1 MKKLLLMVAAALL
14 LAAGAQARIINPGEN
29 QVWWGYFNESDF
41 ESGDYTIGTGQAMT
55 LMAGIYIPAN
65 HPQLGSASIQAIR
78 VYLPGNVISN
88 LSNMK
93 IWISKELPSKITEAD
108 FTQTT
113 LGTLVAGA
121 NDFKLRTPYEVN
133 NEGFYIG
140 YCVKSTTGYFIRCG
154 GTDAANSFF
163 VGNPE
168 AGMSWS
174 DLNGNGLG
182 KLAFQIL
189 VEGGTFPTN
198 SVTAQDFGQSMVLQ
212 GEDASVPV
220 TFTNQG
226 MDPIETISYTISTEG
241 GSTTDEVELSLNSLP
256 LNGQKT
262 VAIPF
267 ASEQETRKFQKTL
280 TITQVNGK
288 PNTASKNTATG
299 FLITLKDKKPVTPV
313 IEEFTGTWCGWC
325 PRGMVGMEKVHEQ
338 YGDQVVQIAA
348 HSGDVMEISAYS
360 SILNMFA
367 DGFPSS
373 ITDRQIL
380 ADPSFSSLKSV
391 LNEAFKRIPLG
402 SINVSAYWE
411 TSEQKKVVFNTSSQ
425 FSYNDDNGKYGI
437 AFVLVEDGLTGTGSN
452 WAQSNY
458 YSGMSTQQAGT
469 DMQWWCKQG
478 SSVTGF
484 EYNHVAVA
492 GWSVQNGVSGSVS
505 SKITAGEVQNYTYT
519 GSIATNTL
527 IQDKSKLRAVA
538 LLIDRTNGWII
549 NAAQCAIEDDAT
561 GVKTIDDGQ
570 WTIDNGAYDL
580 SGRKVQTFQK
590 GINIIR
596 MNDGSVKKILVK

>member
-1 MKKLLLMVAAALL
+1 MKKLLLIVAAALL

-189 VEGGTFPTN
+189 VEGGNFPSN
-198 SVTAQDFGQSMVLQ
+198 CVTAQDFGQPMVLQ

-348 HSGDVMEISAYS
+348 HSGDVMAINDYQSVISTFTEGYP
-360 SILNMFA
+360 N
-367 DGFPSS
+367 S
-373 ITDRQIL
+373 ITDRRYM
-380 ADPSFSSLKSV
+380 ADPSFSSLQEV
-391 LNEAFKRIPLG
+391 LKMSFARLTQA
-402 SINVSAYWE
+402 SIALSAEWDSE
-411 TSEQKKVVFNTSSQ
+411 EQKGVVFNTTTRFAYSEEG
-425 FSYNDDNGKYGI
+425 GKYGI
-437 AFVLVEDGLTGTGSN
+437 AYVLVEDGLKGTGSN
-452 WAQSNY
+452 WAQANY
-458 YSGMSTQQAGT
+458 YSGNGT
-469 DMQWWCKQG
+469 GEMAWWGKQG
-478 SSVTGF
+478 SSVSGV
-484 EYNHVAVA
+484 EYNHVVVA
-492 GWSVQNGVSGSVS
+492 AWSALNGVDGSVDPVIDADTPQEYS
-505 SKITAGEVQNYTYT
+505 YTA
-519 GSIATNTL
+519 SIANKSL
-527 IQDKSKLRAVA
+527 IQDKTKLKAIV
-538 LLIDRTNGWII
+538 LLIDRVSGQIV
-549 NAAQCAIEDDAT
+549 NAAQSPISDYGTGIETVRDAQRAANSE
-561 GVKTIDDGQ
+561 I
-570 WTIDNGAYDL
+570 YDL
-580 SGRKVQTFQK
+580 SGRQITNHRLTKGLYIKGGKKVLIK
-590 GINIIR
+590 
-596 MNDGSVKKILVK
+596 

>member
-1 MKKLLLMVAAALL
+1 MKKLLLIVAAALL

-189 VEGGTFPTN
+189 VEGGNFPSN
-198 SVTAQDFGQSMVLQ
+198 CVTAQDFGQPMVLQ

-220 TFTNQG
+220 TFTNLG
-226 MDPIETISYTISTEG
+226 KDPIETISYTISTEG
-241 GSTTDEVELSLNSLP
+241 GSTTDEKELSLNSLP

-348 HSGDVMEISAYS
+348 HSGDVMAINDYQSVISTFTEGYP
-360 SILNMFA
+360 N
-367 DGFPSS
+367 S
-373 ITDRQIL
+373 ITDRRYM
-380 ADPSFSSLKSV
+380 ADPSFSSLQEV
-391 LNEAFKRIPLG
+391 LKMSFARLTQA
-402 SINVSAYWE
+402 SIALSAEWDSE
-411 TSEQKKVVFNTSSQ
+411 EQKGVVFNTTTRFAYSEEG
-425 FSYNDDNGKYGI
+425 GKYGI
-437 AFVLVEDGLTGTGSN
+437 AYVLVEDGLKGTGSN
-452 WAQSNY
+452 WAQANY
-458 YSGMSTQQAGT
+458 YSGNGT
-469 DMQWWCKQG
+469 GEMAWWGKQG
-478 SSVTGF
+478 SSVSGV
-484 EYNHVAVA
+484 EYNHVVVA
-492 GWSVQNGVSGSVS
+492 AWSALNGVDGSVDPVIDADTPQEYS
-505 SKITAGEVQNYTYT
+505 YTASIESK
-519 GSIATNTL
+519 SL
-527 IQDKSKLRAVA
+527 IQDKTKLKAIV
-538 LLIDRTNGWII
+538 LLIDRVSGQIV
-549 NAAQCAIEDDAT
+549 NAAQSPISDYGTGIETVRDAQRAANSE
-561 GVKTIDDGQ
+561 I
-570 WTIDNGAYDL
+570 YDL
-580 SGRKVQTFQK
+580 SGRQITNHRLTKGLYIKGGKKVLIK
-590 GINIIR
+590 
-596 MNDGSVKKILVK
+596 

>member
-1 MKKLLLMVAAALL
+1 MKKLLLIVAAALL

-168 AGMSWS
+168 AGMNWS

-348 HSGDVMEISAYS
+348 HSGDVMAINDYQSVISTFTEGYP
-360 SILNMFA
+360 N
-367 DGFPSS
+367 S
-373 ITDRQIL
+373 ITDRRYM
-380 ADPSFSSLKSV
+380 ADPSFSSLQEV
-391 LNEAFKRIPLG
+391 LKMSFARLTQA
-402 SINVSAYWE
+402 SIALSAEWDSE
-411 TSEQKKVVFNTSSQ
+411 EQKGVVFNTTTRFAYSEEG
-425 FSYNDDNGKYGI
+425 GKYGI
-437 AFVLVEDGLTGTGSN
+437 AYVLVEDGLKGTGSN
-452 WAQSNY
+452 WAQANY
-458 YSGMSTQQAGT
+458 YSGNGT
-469 DMQWWCKQG
+469 GDMAWWGKQG
-478 SSVTGF
+478 SSVSGV
-484 EYNHVAVA
+484 EYNHVVVA
-492 GWSVQNGVSGSVS
+492 AWSALNGVDGSVDPVIDADTPQEYS
-505 SKITAGEVQNYTYT
+505 YTASIESK
-519 GSIATNTL
+519 SL
-527 IQDKSKLRAVA
+527 IQDKTKLKAVV
-538 LLIDRTNGWII
+538 LLIDRVSGQIV
-549 NAAQCAIEDDAT
+549 NAAQSPISDYGTGIETVRDAQRAANSE
-561 GVKTIDDGQ
+561 I
-570 WTIDNGAYDL
+570 YDL
-580 SGRKVQTFQK
+580 SGRQITNHRLTKGLYIKGGKKVLIK
-590 GINIIR
+590 
-596 MNDGSVKKILVK
+596 

>member
-189 VEGGTFPTN
+189 VEGGNFPSN
-198 SVTAQDFGQSMVLQ
+198 CVTAQDFGQPMVLQ

-220 TFTNQG
+220 TFTNLG
-226 MDPIETISYTISTEG
+226 KDPIETISYTISTEG
-241 GSTTDEVELSLNSLP
+241 GSTTDEKELSLNSLP

-348 HSGDVMEISAYS
+348 HSGDVMAISDYQS
-360 SILNMFA
+360 VISTFTEGYPN
-367 DGFPSS
+367 S
-373 ITDRQIL
+373 ITDRRYM
-380 ADPSFSSLKSV
+380 ADPSFSSLQEV
-391 LNEAFKRIPLG
+391 LKMSFARLTQA
-402 SINVSAYWE
+402 SIALSAEWDSE
-411 TSEQKKVVFNTSSQ
+411 EQKGVVFNTTTRFAYSEEG
-425 FSYNDDNGKYGI
+425 GKYGI
-437 AFVLVEDGLTGTGSN
+437 AYVLVEDGLKGTGSN
-452 WAQSNY
+452 WAQANY
-458 YSGMSTQQAGT
+458 YSGNGT
-469 DMQWWCKQG
+469 GEMAWWGKQG
-478 SSVTGF
+478 SSVSGV
-484 EYNHVAVA
+484 EYNHVVVA
-492 GWSVQNGVSGSVS
+492 AWSALNGVDGSVDPVIDADTPQEYS
-505 SKITAGEVQNYTYT
+505 YTASIESK
-519 GSIATNTL
+519 SL
-527 IQDKSKLRAVA
+527 IQDKTKLKAIV
-538 LLIDRTNGWII
+538 LLIDRVSGQIV
-549 NAAQCAIEDDAT
+549 NAAQSPISDYGTGIETVRDAQRAANSE
-561 GVKTIDDGQ
+561 I
-570 WTIDNGAYDL
+570 YDL
-580 SGRKVQTFQK
+580 SGRQITNHRLTKGLYIKGGKKVLIK
-590 GINIIR
+590 
-596 MNDGSVKKILVK
+596 

>member
-198 SVTAQDFGQSMVLQ
+198 SVTAQDFGQSIVLQ

-348 HSGDVMEISAYS
+348 HSGDVMAISDYQS
-360 SILNMFA
+360 VISTFTEGYPN
-367 DGFPSS
+367 S
-373 ITDRQIL
+373 ITDRRYM
-380 ADPSFSSLKSV
+380 ADPSFSSLQEV
-391 LNEAFKRIPLG
+391 LKMSFARLTQA
-402 SINVSAYWE
+402 SIALSAEWDSE
-411 TSEQKKVVFNTSSQ
+411 EQKGVVFNTTTRFAYSEEG
-425 FSYNDDNGKYGI
+425 GKYGI
-437 AFVLVEDGLTGTGSN
+437 AYVLVEDGLKGTGSN
-452 WAQSNY
+452 WAQANY
-458 YSGMSTQQAGT
+458 YSGNGT
-469 DMQWWCKQG
+469 GDMAWWGKQG
-478 SSVTGF
+478 SSVSGV
-484 EYNHVAVA
+484 EYNHVVVA
-492 GWSVQNGVSGSVS
+492 AWSALNGVDGSVDPVIVADTPQEYS
-505 SKITAGEVQNYTYT
+505 YTA
-519 GSIATNTL
+519 SIENKSL
-527 IQDKSKLRAVA
+527 IQDKTKLKAIV
-538 LLIDRTNGWII
+538 LLIDRVSGQIV
-549 NAAQCAIEDDAT
+549 NAAQSPISDYGTGIETVHDARRAANSE
-561 GVKTIDDGQ
+561 I
-570 WTIDNGAYDL
+570 YDL
-580 SGRKVQTFQK
+580 SGRQITNHRLTKGLYIKGGKKVLIK
-590 GINIIR
+590 
-596 MNDGSVKKILVK
+596 

>member
-189 VEGGTFPTN
+189 VEGGNFPSN
-198 SVTAQDFGQSMVLQ
+198 CVTAQDFGQPMVLQ

-220 TFTNQG
+220 TFTNLG
-226 MDPIETISYTISTEG
+226 KDPIETISYTISTEG
-241 GSTTDEVELSLNSLP
+241 GSTTDEKELSLNSLP

-348 HSGDVMEISAYS
+348 HSGDVMAISDYQS
-360 SILNMFA
+360 VISTFTEGYPN
-367 DGFPSS
+367 S
-373 ITDRQIL
+373 ITDRRYM
-380 ADPSFSSLKSV
+380 ADPSFSSLQEV
-391 LNEAFKRIPLG
+391 LKMSFARLTQA
-402 SINVSAYWE
+402 SIALSAEWDSE
-411 TSEQKKVVFNTSSQ
+411 EQKGVVFNTTTRFAYSEEG
-425 FSYNDDNGKYGI
+425 GKYGI
-437 AFVLVEDGLTGTGSN
+437 AYVLVEDGLKGTGSN
-452 WAQSNY
+452 WAQANY
-458 YSGMSTQQAGT
+458 YSGNGT
-469 DMQWWCKQG
+469 GDMAWWGKQG
-478 SSVTGF
+478 SSVSGV
-484 EYNHVAVA
+484 EYNHVVVA
-492 GWSVQNGVSGSVS
+492 AWSALNGVDGSVDPVIDADTPQEYS
-505 SKITAGEVQNYTYT
+505 YTASIESK
-519 GSIATNTL
+519 SL
-527 IQDKSKLRAVA
+527 IQDKTKLKAIV
-538 LLIDRTNGWII
+538 LLIDRVSGQIV
-549 NAAQCAIEDDAT
+549 NAAQSPISDYGTGIETVRDAQRAANSE
-561 GVKTIDDGQ
+561 I
-570 WTIDNGAYDL
+570 YDL
-580 SGRKVQTFQK
+580 SGRQITNHRLTKGLYIKGGKKVLIK
-590 GINIIR
+590 
-596 MNDGSVKKILVK
+596 

>member
-1 MKKLLLMVAAALL
+1 MKKLLLIVAAALL

-189 VEGGTFPTN
+189 VEGGIFPTN

-348 HSGDVMEISAYS
+348 HSGDVMAINDYQSVISTFTEGYP
-360 SILNMFA
+360 N
-367 DGFPSS
+367 S
-373 ITDRQIL
+373 ITDRRYM
-380 ADPSFSSLKSV
+380 ADPSFSSLQEV
-391 LNEAFKRIPLG
+391 LKMSFARLTQA
-402 SINVSAYWE
+402 SIALSAEWDSE
-411 TSEQKKVVFNTSSQ
+411 EQKGVVFNTTTRFAYSEEG
-425 FSYNDDNGKYGI
+425 GKYGI
-437 AFVLVEDGLTGTGSN
+437 AYVLVEDGLKGTGSN
-452 WAQSNY
+452 WAQANY
-458 YSGMSTQQAGT
+458 YSGNGT
-469 DMQWWCKQG
+469 GDMAWWGKQG
-478 SSVTGF
+478 SSVSGV
-484 EYNHVAVA
+484 EYNHVVVA
-492 GWSVQNGVSGSVS
+492 AWSALNGVDGSVDPVIDADTPQEYS
-505 SKITAGEVQNYTYT
+505 YTASIESK
-519 GSIATNTL
+519 SL
-527 IQDKSKLRAVA
+527 IQDKTKLKAVV
-538 LLIDRTNGWII
+538 LLIDRVSGQIV
-549 NAAQCAIEDDAT
+549 NAAQSPISDYGTGIETVRDAQRAANSE
-561 GVKTIDDGQ
+561 I
-570 WTIDNGAYDL
+570 YDL
-580 SGRKVQTFQK
+580 SGRQITNHRLTKGLYIKDGKKVLIK
-590 GINIIR
+590 
-596 MNDGSVKKILVK
+596 